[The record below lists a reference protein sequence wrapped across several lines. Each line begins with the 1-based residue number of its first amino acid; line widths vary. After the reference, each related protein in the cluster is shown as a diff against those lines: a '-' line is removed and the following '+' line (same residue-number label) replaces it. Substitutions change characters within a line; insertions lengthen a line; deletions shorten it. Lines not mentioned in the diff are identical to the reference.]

1 LSREEDESSWEYVA
15 RGLQLD
21 RAHFPRAVS
30 PMQAS
35 LINVIGNEMRKISEE
50 STVPVECPLLMEVP
64 RPPSIT
70 AFHNQIKRFVQYV
83 QNGNLKRTL
92 EKWRSEWLPQLLND
106 LERLRTREIRALTD
120 EELLAYLH
128 EMIKT
133 FARYN
138 IIQIKLHL
146 AISYYIGKFKKIC
159 KEMLGY
165 NNLESCRLLSGLE
178 NKTVE
183 ANSELAK
190 LASYVKKSSKLMR
203 LIEENVPEDAMR
215 KMERID
221 PEFKRLID
229 EYLDQYG
236 NRIIDSFD
244 VKDITVR
251 ESPHFLVRLIKDYIE
266 IDYDPERE
274 FEKKRH
280 EREEAVKKA
289 LARITGYNNRQ
300 SFKNALELAE
310 LAYQVIEE
318 HYFYMDQTFP
328 ALSRYALLEVG
339 DRLASKGA
347 VESRNDVFFLTYDEA
362 REALKSM
369 SLRLHELV
377 ESRKVDFKQ
386 RRSSRPLM
394 AIPPPPQNITSFDGL
409 PEEARDLISMI
420 IDEARKPF
428 GDELTALKMHKV
440 LRGRAASPGIFLGQ
454 AKIVLS
460 QADFDKVKPGDV
472 LVCPTTT
479 SAWTVLFSKASALVT
494 DSGGL
499 LSHAAI
505 AAREYGIPAVVN
517 TGNATTSLR
526 DGQTVKVDG
535 NQGVVYLQ

>member
-1 LSREEDESSWEYVA
+1 MSREEDEFWEYVA

-30 PMQAS
+30 PMYAS
-35 LINVIGNEMRKISEE
+35 LIGVIGDGMRRASEE
-50 STVPVECPLLMEVP
+50 FLVPMGCPLHMGVP
-64 RPPSIT
+64 RPPSFA
-70 AFHNQIKRFVQYV
+70 AFRHQVRRFVQYV
-83 QNGNLKRTL
+83 QNGNLRHTL
-92 EKWRSEWLPQLLND
+92 EKWRDKWLPQLLND
-106 LERLRTREIRALTD
+106 LESLRARDIRVLTD
-120 EELLAYLH
+120 EELLAYLD
-128 EMIKT
+128 EIIQT

-138 IIQIKLHL
+138 VMHIKLHL
-146 AISYYIGKFKKIC
+146 AMLYYIGKFKRIC

-165 NNLESCRLLSGLE
+165 NDLESCRLLSGLE

-190 LASYVKKSSKLMR
+190 LASYVKKSSELMR

-215 KMERID
+215 KMKRID
-221 PEFKRLID
+221 PEFKRWID

-251 ESPHFLVRLIKDYIE
+251 ESPHFLVKLIKDYIE

-274 FEKKRH
+274 FEKKKRN
-280 EREEAVKKA
+280 REQAVKEA
-289 LARITGYNNRQ
+289 LARITGYKDRQ
-300 SFKNALELAE
+300 SFRNALELAE
-310 LAYQVIEE
+310 LAYPVSEE

-347 VESRNDVFFLTYDEA
+347 IGSRNDMFFLTYDEA
-362 REALKSM
+362 REALKSK

-377 ESRKVDFKQ
+377 ESRKVDFRR

-394 AIPPPPQNITSFDGL
+394 GIPPPPQDIPSFDGL
-409 PEEARDLISMI
+409 PEEVRDLTSMM
-420 IDEARKPF
+420 IDEARIPP
-428 GDELTALKMHKV
+428 GDEPRALKMRKV

-460 QADFDKVKPGDV
+460 QADFGKVKPGDV

-479 SAWTVLFSKASALVT
+479 AAWTVLFLKVSALVT

-505 AAREYGIPAVVN
+505 VAREYGIPAVVN
-517 TGNATTSLR
+517 TDNGTTSIR